1 MVYNFGIYEK
11 GKYQAKL
18 NGKHTKPYLVWRSMI
33 SRCYNPNYHGASA
46 YEEVT
51 VCEEWRYF
59 QNFAEWFDKNYY
71 EIDGEVVLLE
81 KDFKTFAY
89 GLDKNYSP
97 NNCMFLPQS
106 FNKILVF
113 QHSVT
118 KDLPVG
124 VKETLNNRYSVSLEF
139 KDCKNHAKNFK
150 TKEEAY
156 DWYLKEVYNHIIQKV
171 KKYEGKIPKEN
182 IDVIYDFI
190 KNDCLKEMH
199 KMQKI
204 KAE

>member
-18 NGKHTKPYLVWRSMI
+18 NGKHTKPYLVWHSMI

-46 YEEVT
+46 YEEVA

-59 QNFAEWFDKNYY
+59 QNFAEWF
-71 EIDGEVVLLE
+71 
-81 KDFKTFAY
+81 
-89 GLDKNYSP
+89 DKNYSP

-124 VKETLNNRYSVSLEF
+124 VKETLSNRYSVLLEF
-139 KDCKNHAKNFK
+139 KDCKSHAKNFK

-182 IDVIYDFI
+182 IDVIYDFV

-199 KMQKI
+199 KMQKV